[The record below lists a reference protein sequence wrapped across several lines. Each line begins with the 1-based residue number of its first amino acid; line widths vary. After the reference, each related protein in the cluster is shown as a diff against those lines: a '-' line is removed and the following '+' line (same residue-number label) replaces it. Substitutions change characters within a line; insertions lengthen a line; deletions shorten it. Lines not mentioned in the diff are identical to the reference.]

1 MVGAEE
7 LAGCLATCAAQVL
20 AELGSA
26 QLAQLI
32 EEPQA
37 LADKFEPQLR
47 AALAARGVAPEEV
60 SHHIRDNPCIHLKG
74 VFDPAELPDTPLAWT
89 PVPVMAATLLL
100 QVAIILMS
108 RIAGMETV
116 SYKSENAG
124 ALFVNLVTLDGSGA
138 MAEKSRGP
146 MKGHTDA
153 ASFPFRGTSDPEDA
167 RIAPSPDVVF
177 LAALRNPDSVPTI
190 IMPLS
195 CIVAGLT
202 EAQVEVLKGERIT
215 LLAQR
220 SFQRGTK
227 AILGQEHLLE
237 DSNILRE
244 SSEGT
249 WVRYSHS
256 NSVVDADDAEAAD
269 AKTSFETACLSCI
282 QQVVLQPGD
291 LLIVNNRKALHGR
304 SPVGDAIGGASRWLV
319 RSYALDTTGLAL
331 DQRYQDK
338 PYALFP

>member
-1 MVGAEE
+1 
-7 LAGCLATCAAQVL
+7 
-20 AELGSA
+20 
-26 QLAQLI
+26 
-32 EEPQA
+32 
-37 LADKFEPQLR
+37 
-47 AALAARGVAPEEV
+47 
-60 SHHIRDNPCIHLKG
+60 
-74 VFDPAELPDTPLAWT
+74 
-89 PVPVMAATLLL
+89 MAATLLL
-100 QVAIILMS
+100 QAAIILMS
-108 RIAGMETV
+108 RLAGMETV

-153 ASFPFRGTSDPEDA
+153 ASFPFRDTSDPKDA

-195 CIVAGLT
+195 CILAGLT
-202 EAQVEVLKGERIT
+202 EAQVEVLKGKRIT

-244 SSEGT
+244 GGEGT

-256 NSVVDADDAEAAD
+256 NSVVDADDAEAVD
-269 AKTSFETACLSCI
+269 AKTSFETACLSCV

-331 DQRYQDK
+331 ERRYQDK